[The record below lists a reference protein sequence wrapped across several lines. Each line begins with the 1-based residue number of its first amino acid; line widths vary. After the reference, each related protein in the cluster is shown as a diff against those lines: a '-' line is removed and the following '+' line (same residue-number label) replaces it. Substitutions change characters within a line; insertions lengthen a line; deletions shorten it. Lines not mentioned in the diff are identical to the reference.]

1 MMNQRS
7 LAALTVLIFSLCP
20 SKLLFGSEKIE
31 FWESPRKGANCF
43 NAVPEVQWFQ
53 AARELGVEWVRLAYE
68 KWDGE
73 RRDFLMGDADNFSSL
88 VKEDLNSLI
97 QVLEWAQQYEIK
109 VVITPLGLP
118 GNRWSQNNDDR
129 DDLRLWNDKAYW
141 EQAARFWTELAG
153 SLRNHPAVYAYNLI
167 NEPTP
172 EKGTGLAEHGPAS
185 RYEKW
190 YADYRG
196 TSHDLPAFY
205 AEVIKAIR
213 GVDSMT
219 PIMLDA
225 GWYAQPAAFTY
236 WPKFDDSRIL
246 YSFHLYEPY
255 SFTSASNFREER
267 KLIYPGTVSFAG
279 EEVEWNSKQIEAY
292 LQPFFAW
299 AQDRKIARNRLV
311 CGEFGCYRRN
321 VGCDQYL
328 ADVISVLNERQVH
341 WAFYSFRED
350 EWDGYDYEV
359 GVGGLGAE
367 YWKAKEEGLNPSPPR
382 NDNPMFDVIKR
393 KFRK

>member
-1 MMNQRS
+1 
-7 LAALTVLIFSLCP
+7 
-20 SKLLFGSEKIE
+20 
-31 FWESPRKGANCF
+31 
-43 NAVPEVQWFQ
+43 VPEEQWFQ

-73 RRDFLMGDADNFSSL
+73 KRDFLMGDADNFSTL

-97 QVLEWAQQYEIK
+97 QALDWAQEYEIK

-141 EQAARFWTELAG
+141 EQATRFWTELAG

-172 EKGTGLAEHGPAS
+172 EKGTGLAEHGPVS

-196 TSHDLPAFY
+196 TSHDLPTFY
-205 AEVIKAIR
+205 AKVIKAIR
-213 GVDSMT
+213 RIDPMT

-236 WPKFDDSRIL
+236 WPQMDDSRLL

-267 KLIYPGTVSFAG
+267 KLSYPGKVPFAD
-279 EEVEWNSKQIEAY
+279 EEMEWNYKQIEAY
-292 LQPFFAW
+292 LQPLFDW
-299 AQDRKIARNRLV
+299 AQDQKVARNRLV

-321 VGCDQYL
+321 IGCDQYL
-328 ADVISVLNERQVH
+328 ADVISVLNKREVH

-350 EWDGYDYEV
+350 EWDGYDYEI
-359 GVGGLGAE
+359 GVGGLGWE
-367 YWKAKEEGLNPSPPR
+367 YWKAKEEGLNLPLPR
-382 NDNPMFDVIKR
+382 SDNPLFEVIK
-393 KFRK
+393 KEFRK